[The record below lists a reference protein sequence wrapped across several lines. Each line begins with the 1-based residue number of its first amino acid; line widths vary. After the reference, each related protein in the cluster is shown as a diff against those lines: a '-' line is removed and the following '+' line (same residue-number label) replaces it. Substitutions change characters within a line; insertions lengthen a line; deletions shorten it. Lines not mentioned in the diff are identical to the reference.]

1 MSLHPA
7 GAGKMRFRLL
17 LLAMLPPVFMASPG
31 EAQQHPTYESL
42 WAEATKQP
50 DAKIAEF
57 PDLTMVVSADGLT
70 YYYFTKPSHF
80 AHPGVI
86 KRYAVQENG
95 NWVMREDGW
104 SFGDDSSQPAFQRW
118 LDQFKELDRQM
129 AEQMRQRK
137 GSAPSN

>member
-1 MSLHPA
+1 M
-7 GAGKMRFRLL
+7 LL
-17 LLAMLPPVFMASPG
+17 LPILVVSPAKA
-31 EAQQHPTYESL
+31 AQQPSYENL

-50 DAKIAEF
+50 DAKIVEY
-57 PDLTMVVSADGLT
+57 PDFTMVVSADGLT

-104 SFGDDSSQPAFQRW
+104 SFGDSSQPAFQRW
-118 LDQFKELDRQM
+118 LDQFKELDRKM
-129 AEQMRQRK
+129 AEQMRQQK

>member
-1 MSLHPA
+1 
-7 GAGKMRFRLL
+7 MRFRVLV
-17 LLAMLPPVFMASPG
+17 LAMLLPVFMVSPG
-31 EAQQHPTYESL
+31 KAQQHPSYESL

-57 PDLTMVVSADGLT
+57 PDFTMVVSADGLT

-86 KRYAVQENG
+86 KRYVVEENG
-95 NWVMREDGW
+95 QVFVREHGW

-118 LDQFKELDRQM
+118 LDQFKELDRKM
-129 AEQMRQRK
+129 AEQMRQQK

>member
-1 MSLHPA
+1 
-7 GAGKMRFRLL
+7 MRFRIHI
-17 LLAMLPPVFMASPG
+17 LAMLVVPILMVSPAKA
-31 EAQQHPTYESL
+31 AQQPSYETL

-50 DAKIAEF
+50 DAKIVEY
-57 PDLTMVVSADGLT
+57 PDFTMVVSADGLT

-86 KRYAVQENG
+86 KRYAVQDNG

-104 SFGDDSSQPAFQRW
+104 SFGDDSAQPAFQRW

-129 AEQMRQRK
+129 AEQMRQQK